1 MRSTLTSKLT
11 LVLFL
16 LTVPVVVFAQ
26 TSQDG
31 PIIGHSQGNHRLDCT
46 VFRPWGGDGKPAA
59 IPDEGFPV
67 IGWGNGWGQGNVF
80 GGGRFEPYFSGLH
93 FWAEAGD
100 FVVIAANQWSA
111 RAPDI
116 LQCLQWLIDQS
127 HDPASDYFEALDT
140 SEIGVSGHSQGGGAA
155 LKAGDGILIDGTGFA
170 QITTVVAM
178 NPYGPSFEKAQNQN
192 DQILLLG
199 GDSDLV
205 TPTDSFSAML
215 DGVILSEMPGGAQ
228 AELVGGTHC
237 FPACDQDFGVFG
249 DVSLLWFEIFLHDDM
264 SQCVALINLLE
275 SGADVW
281 NTVYSNN
288 FVCPM
293 PP

>member
-11 LVLFL
+11 LILIL

-46 VFRPWGGDGKPAA
+46 VFRPWAGDGKPAV

-155 LKAGDGILIDGTGFA
+155 LKAGDGILIDGAGFA

-178 NPYGPSFEKAQNQN
+178 NPYGPSFEMAQNQN
-192 DQILLLG
+192 GQILLLG
-199 GDSDLV
+199 GNSDFV

-264 SQCVALINLLE
+264 SQCVTLINLLE

-288 FVCPM
+288 FVCPV